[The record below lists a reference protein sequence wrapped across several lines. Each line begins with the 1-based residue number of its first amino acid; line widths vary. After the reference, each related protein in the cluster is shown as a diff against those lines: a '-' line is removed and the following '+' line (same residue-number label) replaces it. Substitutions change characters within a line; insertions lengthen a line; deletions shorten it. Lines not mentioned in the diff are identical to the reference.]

1 MLAVM
6 QQIDEMDVSEK
17 VQVMDYLWTSLESSS
32 SAYVPPAWHA
42 HELVR
47 REQLYAEGK
56 VPVYDWAEV
65 KARLQAR
72 RDGF

>member
-1 MLAVM
+1 MPAVM

-32 SAYVPPAWHA
+32 AAYAPPTWHA
-42 HELVR
+42 HELAR
-47 REQLYAEGK
+47 REQHYAEGK

-72 RDGF
+72 RDGL